1 MAFKWCVFFKFF
13 PFFLFFFL
21 FFIKPHPLLRAA
33 VTLMDVRSIFK
44 ADCTWRVCRASAC
57 CDKDIKK

>member
-1 MAFKWCVFFKFF
+1 MAFKCCVFFKFF
-13 PFFLFFFL
+13 LLFF

-44 ADCTWRVCRASAC
+44 ADCTRKVCRASAC